1 MSIRSLPP
9 KRWFALTALA
19 VLAVMALSSGILFAA
34 NAPTPPDVAV
44 APSPPDPVD
53 GRVFRQTDGMEQQ
66 VNLPPITKEPPT
78 YPDLDANLNLLAE
91 ASSTARGSADADSHT
106 TDQPAEP
113 VLVTFYVEPR
123 KTTDVHQ
130 YLEDNGVF
138 VRNVGEGY
146 VEAHVPPYLLG
157 AASEQPGVLRVDT
170 VIPPWPAQSQGRAIS
185 QGVGIHGADAWHS
198 AGYRGNGVKVG
209 IFDVGFERVRSLQG
223 SELPTNLKA
232 RCYFAQPRRP
242 SSDLA
247 DCAIGG
253 GNHGTNSAETLIDV
267 APDVDLHIA
276 NPYSRGDVRDAI
288 DWMVEHGVEVVS
300 VSLHW
305 PYDGYGDGTSPDR
318 LSPLNTIDR
327 AVAGGIVWVN
337 AAGNAARKNV
347 WYGPASDPDGDGW
360 LHFANDWSGDWEV
373 NPVSGGGAG
382 YIAAVMRWDGDWG
395 RADCDLDLVLM
406 RRDDNEDEGGLK
418 KLTPILA
425 DDRLQGGRVGSNPLA
440 WLILYHPEKGKDYAL
455 AIGKRTCA
463 TPPAWIQLSVN
474 SLNGLRHSSPGHH
487 IGNPG
492 ESRSLGMMAVG
503 ATNYWET
510 DTIASYSS
518 RGPTVDGRT
527 KPDITGV
534 TCGITTSADIWE
546 REDGNHCWYSGTS
559 AATPHIGG
567 LAALVKDRFPDFTP
581 QQVVQY
587 LQDNAVERGPA
598 GADNTWGAGLAALPS
613 VEPRSTPTAV
623 TASPPTRNIAV
634 GDGVAPGEVVISW
647 DMVPEAT
654 YYRIGYVNLVKDYP
668 RAKASATGE
677 WLEAFVYVDV
687 NTLNIPVTG
696 GRGSYTLHRL
706 VQGDRHAF
714 TVLAS
719 NDVENTR
726 EHFSG
731 RYAWPQNPRWQ
742 FHTPL
747 EFVNTP

>member
-19 VLAVMALSSGILFAA
+19 VLAAMALSSGILFAA

-78 YPDLDANLNLLAE
+78 YPNLDANLNLLAE

-113 VLVTFYVEPR
+113 VLVTFYVEPQ

-198 AGYRGNGVKVG
+198 AGYRGKGVKVG
-209 IFDVGFERVRSLQG
+209 IFDVGFNRFRSLQG
-223 SELPTNLKA
+223 IELPTNVKA
-232 RCYFAQPRRP
+232 RCYFSDQLRP

-247 DCAIGG
+247 DCVRESNHLAITVRD
-253 GNHGTNSAETLIDV
+253 HGTNSAETLIDV
-267 APDVDLHIA
+267 APDVDLYIA
-276 NPYSRGDVRDAI
+276 NPYSRGDARDAI
-288 DWMVEHGVEVVS
+288 DWMVEQGVEVVS
-300 VSLHW
+300 VSMVW
-305 PYDGYGDGTSPDR
+305 SYDGYGDGTSPDP

-337 AAGNAARKNV
+337 GAGNDAGHV

-360 LHFANDWSGDWEV
+360 LHFADDWEL
-373 NPVSGGGAG
+373 NPVFSSSLPA
-382 YIAAVMRWDGDWG
+382 IMRWDDDWG
-395 RADCDLDLVLM
+395 YADCDLDLVLM
-406 RRDDNEDEGGLK
+406 QREVSEDEVFGEW
-418 KLTPILA
+418 TPILV
-425 DDRLQGGRVGSNPLA
+425 DGNVQDGRAGSNPLERVH
-440 WLILYHPEKGKDYAL
+440 LHEPVKSNDYAL
-455 AIGKRTCA
+455 AIRKGACA
-463 TPPAWIQLSVN
+463 TPPAWIQL
-474 SLNGLRHSSPGHH
+474 LTYGGTLQRRSPGHH

-492 ESRSLGMMAVG
+492 ESGNPGMMAVG

-567 LAALVKDRFPDFTP
+567 LVALVKDRFPDFTP